1 MSAVDTTLAP
11 SQTHSQILAGPG
23 SVSVGDTLPELRIPI
38 TATLIV
44 TGAIATRDFQKVH
57 HDKDVAVA
65 AGTPNVFMNI
75 LTTNALVNRYVGEWA
90 GPAARVGR
98 INIRLGATNF
108 PGDEMVFTG
117 SVESVDGANVTV
129 KVIGTNALG
138 PHVTGTIDLNIPTE
152 EESA

>member
-1 MSAVDTTLAP
+1 MSSTATTLP
-11 SQTHSQILAGPG
+11 LAQNQNPTRQG
-23 SVSVGDTLPELRIPI
+23 SISVGDTLPELRIPI

-117 SVESVDGANVTV
+117 SVQSVDGANVTV
-129 KVIGTNALG
+129 KVIGTNSLG
-138 PHVTGTIDLNIPTE
+138 PHVTGTIDLNIPTKE
-152 EESA
+152 ETA

>member
-1 MSAVDTTLAP
+1 MSTVDTAARTG
-11 SQTHSQILAGPG
+11 IEAG
-23 SVSVGDTLPELRIPI
+23 TQLPELRVPI

-57 HDKDVAVA
+57 HDKDVAEA

-108 PGDEMVFTG
+108 PGDEMLFTG
-117 SVESVDGANVTV
+117 TVESVDGENVVV
-129 KVIGTNALG
+129 KVIGTNSLG
-138 PHVTGTIDLNIPTE
+138 PHVTGTVNLVIPSKG
-152 EESA
+152 ESA

>member
-1 MSAVDTTLAP
+1 MSTVDTAARTG
-11 SQTHSQILAGPG
+11 IEAG
-23 SVSVGDTLPELRIPI
+23 TQLPELRIPI

-57 HDKDVAVA
+57 HDKDVAEA

-108 PGDEMVFTG
+108 PGDEMLFTG
-117 SVESVDGANVTV
+117 TVDSVDGDNVVV
-129 KVIGTNALG
+129 KVIGTNSLG
-138 PHVTGTIDLNIPTE
+138 PHVTGTVNLVIPSKG
-152 EESA
+152 ESA

>member
-1 MSAVDTTLAP
+1 MSTVDTAAR
-11 SQTHSQILAGPG
+11 AGQLTAEQVQAG
-23 SVSVGDTLPELRIPI
+23 EALPELRIPI

-57 HDKDVAVA
+57 HDKDVAQA

-117 SVESVDGANVTV
+117 TVDSVDGENVVV
-129 KVIGTNALG
+129 KVVGANSLG
-138 PHVTGTIDLNIPTE
+138 PHVTGTVDLVIPSKG
-152 EESA
+152 ESA

>member
-1 MSAVDTTLAP
+1 MSTVDTAAR
-11 SQTHSQILAGPG
+11 AGQLTAEQVQAG
-23 SVSVGDTLPELRIPI
+23 QTLPELRIPI

-57 HDKDVAVA
+57 HDKDVAQA

-117 SVESVDGANVTV
+117 TVDSVDGENVVV
-129 KVIGTNALG
+129 KVVGTNSLG
-138 PHVTGTIDLNIPTE
+138 PHVTGTVGIVIPSKG
-152 EESA
+152 ESA

>member
-1 MSAVDTTLAP
+1 MSTVESTLALARP
-11 SQTHSQILAGPG
+11 HSVA
-23 SVSVGDTLPELRIPI
+23 VGDTLPELKIPI

-57 HDKDVAVA
+57 HDKDVAIA
-65 AGTPNVFMNI
+65 AGTKDVFMNI

-90 GPAARVGR
+90 GPTARMSR

-117 SVESVDGANVTV
+117 SVEAVDGEKITL
-129 KVIGTNALG
+129 KVIGTNSLG
-138 PHVTGTIDLNIPTE
+138 PHVTGTIDLSIPSRE
-152 EESA
+152 ETA

>member
-1 MSAVDTTLAP
+1 MSTVASMQTLEQN
-11 SQTHSQILAGPG
+11 QTPAGPG

-75 LTTNALVNRYVGEWA
+75 LTTNALVNRYVGQWA
-90 GPAARVGR
+90 GPSARVGR

-117 SVESVDGANVTV
+117 SVQSVDGGNLTV
-129 KVIGTNALG
+129 KVIGTNSLG
-138 PHVTGTIDLNIPTE
+138 PHVTGTIELTIPTE
-152 EESA
+152 EETA

>member
-1 MSAVDTTLAP
+1 MSTVDTAAR
-11 SQTHSQILAGPG
+11 AGQLTAEQVQAG
-23 SVSVGDTLPELRIPI
+23 EALPELRIPI

-57 HDKDVAVA
+57 HDKDVAQA

-117 SVESVDGANVTV
+117 TVDSVDGDNVVV
-129 KVIGTNALG
+129 KVVGTNSLG
-138 PHVTGTIDLNIPTE
+138 PHVTGTVEILIPSKG
-152 EESA
+152 ESA

>member
-1 MSAVDTTLAP
+1 MSTVGTAARTG
-11 SQTHSQILAGPG
+11 IEAG
-23 SVSVGDTLPELRIPI
+23 TQLPELRIPI

-57 HDKDVAVA
+57 HDRDVAEA

-117 SVESVDGANVTV
+117 TVESVDGENVVV
-129 KVIGTNALG
+129 KVIGTNSLG
-138 PHVTGTIDLNIPTE
+138 PHVTGTVNLTIPSKG
-152 EESA
+152 ESA